1 MILKSASAH
10 AIRAMI
16 YLALQPEGKLCKAR
30 EIAAK
35 GQIPSP
41 FLGKILQ
48 QLRQH
53 RLLESVRGSK
63 GGYRLEVPPAKIRMI
78 EIIRAVESD
87 VDSDR
92 CILRQGHCSMDQH
105 CALHVRMEPVR
116 AQFFEVME
124 NTTLAEISRQ
134 QPQTES
140 SGLFGPVFGE
150 ANRFAKDL

>member
-48 QLRQH
+48 QLRAH

-63 GGYRLEVPPAKIRMI
+63 GGYRLEVHPSKIRMI

-92 CILRQGHCSMDQH
+92 CILRQGHCSMDAH
-105 CALHVRMEPVR
+105 CALHLRMEPVR
-116 AQFFEVME
+116 TQFFEVME

-134 QPQTES
+134 EPLPETG
-140 SGLFGPVFGE
+140 GLLGSLSAE
-150 ANRFAKDL
+150 ENRFGKDL